1 MDMAEQVKEKIHFL
15 LPVDYSEASRQA
27 AVYAIK
33 LAIRLKA
40 SVEFLHVYYS
50 PSLDLLEVSNNNFSQ
65 NQVDSE
71 TIGNIELNELKIM
84 DGFVNEILSRN
95 DLDIQ
100 VSKTVI
106 PGIPED
112 EIVDYIR
119 EKLPNLVLM
128 GTRGKNIQKV
138 AIFGSVT
145 VSVMDRL
152 KTPLL
157 VIPEHYK
164 TGAQDEADKIAYVTS
179 FDDADFSSI
188 DHLMKLLAPLSDI
201 RLDCLHLESTPGN
214 TWDSIK
220 LGGLADYIQKKY
232 KQDLVRCTSLND
244 KNLLPELDAYIAE
257 HKVNVIA
264 MTAQRKNLI
273 SKLFSSD
280 ISRKL
285 LYHTTIPLLI
295 FHP

>member
-1 MDMAEQVKEKIHFL
+1 MSEQVTEKIHFL

-33 LAIRLKA
+33 LAIRLNA

-50 PSLDLLEVSNNNFSQ
+50 PSLDLLEVPNSNFSG
-65 NQVDSE
+65 NQADPE
-71 TIGNIELNELKIM
+71 AIGNIEANEKNIM
-84 DGFVNEILSRN
+84 DGFVNEILTKN
-95 DLDIQ
+95 GFEIQ

-119 EKLPNLVLM
+119 AKMPNLVLM
-128 GTRGKNIQKV
+128 GTRGKNVQKV

-145 VSVMDRL
+145 VSVMDRI
-152 KTPLL
+152 KVPLL

-179 FDDADFSSI
+179 FDNADFSSI
-188 DHLMKLLAPLSDI
+188 DHLMKLLAPLADI
-201 RLDCLHLESTPGN
+201 RLNCLHIESAPGN

-232 KQDLVRCTSLND
+232 KQELVKCSSLSE
-244 KNLLPELDAYIAE
+244 KNLLPDLDAYIAE

-264 MTAQRKNLI
+264 MTAQRKGLI